1 MTRRSHRPGE
11 AAPGP
16 APLRSAVTDGHTT
29 QFSLLESDMG
39 YETVRYEVKE
49 GVGTITL
56 SRPEAYNAL
65 NLALGRDLFHATL
78 EADEDRA
85 VRCIVITG
93 AGKAFCAGGDVKDF
107 ADNPDRIGA
116 LIKELTT
123 YLHGA
128 ISRLARAPKPVVM
141 AVNGIAAGGG
151 MSLALSGDLV
161 VAAESTKFTMAYSK
175 IAASPDGSS
184 SYFLPRMI
192 GLRRALEL
200 HYTNRV
206 LSAREAMDWGL
217 VNRVHPDAELPGAVA
232 ALARELAQGPTLAFG
247 RAKLLFHQSTQESL
261 ETQMEL
267 EAQAIAA
274 SGHTEDFRNG
284 VVAFAR
290 KQPVTFAGR

>member
-1 MTRRSHRPGE
+1 MAYDSLIYE
-11 AAPGP
+11 
-16 APLRSAVTDGHTT
+16 VTDG
-29 QFSLLESDMG
+29 
-39 YETVRYEVKE
+39 VA
-49 GVGTITL
+49 TL
-56 SRPEAYNAL
+56 TLNRPDAYNAL

-78 EADEDRA
+78 EADEDRT

-107 ADNPDRIGA
+107 ADHPDRIGI
-116 LIKELTT
+116 LVKELTT
-123 YLHGA
+123 YLHGSV
-128 ISRLARAPKPVVM
+128 SRLARSPKPVIM

-151 MSLALSGDLV
+151 MSLALAGDLV
-161 VAAESTKFTMAYSK
+161 VAAESAKFTMAYSR

-184 SYFLPRMI
+184 SYFLPRLI

-206 LSAREAMDWGL
+206 LGAREAMEWGL
-217 VNRVHPDAELPGAVA
+217 VNRVHPDAEFGSAVS

-247 RAKLLFHQSTQESL
+247 RAKLLVHQSTQESL

-284 VVAFAR
+284 VTAFAR
-290 KQPVTFAGR
+290 KQPAAFKGR

>member
-1 MTRRSHRPGE
+1 MT
-11 AAPGP
+11 
-16 APLRSAVTDGHTT
+16 
-29 QFSLLESDMG
+29 
-39 YETVRYEVKE
+39 YETVLYEVKDA
-49 GVGTITL
+49 VATITL
-56 SRPEAYNAL
+56 NRPEGYNAL
-65 NLALGRDLFHATL
+65 NLALGRDLFRATL

-85 VRCIVITG
+85 VRCIVVTG

-107 ADNPDRIGA
+107 ADNPERIGM

-123 YLHGA
+123 YLHGSV
-128 ISRLARAPKPVVM
+128 SRLSRSQKPVVM

-161 VAAESTKFTMAYSK
+161 VAAESARFTMAYSR

-206 LSAREAMDWGL
+206 LTAREAMDWGL
-217 VNRVHPDAELPGAVA
+217 VTRVHPDAEFPGAVST
-232 ALARELAQGPTLAFG
+232 LARELAQGPTLAFG

-290 KQPVTFAGR
+290 KQPVTFKGR

>member
-1 MTRRSHRPGE
+1 M
-11 AAPGP
+11 AYDN
-16 APLRSAVTDGHTT
+16 VVYDVKDG
-29 QFSLLESDMG
+29 
-39 YETVRYEVKE
+39 VA
-49 GVGTITL
+49 TITL
-56 SRPEAYNAL
+56 NRPDAYNAL
-65 NLALGRDLFHATL
+65 NIALARDLFHATL
-78 EADEDRA
+78 EADEGRD

-93 AGKAFCAGGDVKDF
+93 AGRAFCAGGDVKDF
-107 ADNPDRIGA
+107 ADNPERIGI

-123 YLHGA
+123 YLHGTV
-128 ISRLARAPKPVVM
+128 SRLARAQKPVIM
-141 AVNGIAAGGG
+141 AVNGVAAGGG
-151 MSLALSGDLV
+151 MSFALSGDLV
-161 VAAESTKFTMAYSK
+161 VAAASAKFTMAYSK

-192 GLRRALEL
+192 GLRRSLEL

-206 LSAREAMDWGL
+206 LSAAEALQWGL
-217 VNRVHPDAELPGAVA
+217 VNRVHPDAEFAGAVG

-284 VVAFAR
+284 VLAFAK
-290 KQPVTFAGR
+290 KQPVTFRGR

>member
-1 MTRRSHRPGE
+1 M
-11 AAPGP
+11 A
-16 APLRSAVTDGHTT
+16 
-29 QFSLLESDMG
+29 
-39 YETVRYEVKE
+39 YETLLYELKN
-49 GVGTITL
+49 GVATITL
-56 SRPEAYNAL
+56 NRPEAYNAL
-65 NLALGRDLFHATL
+65 NLTLARELFHAAL

-85 VRCIVITG
+85 VRCVVITG

-107 ADNPDRIGA
+107 GDNPDRIGV

-128 ISRLARAPKPVVM
+128 VSRLARAAKPVIM
-141 AVNGIAAGGG
+141 AVNGVAAGGG
-151 MSLALSGDLV
+151 MSFALSGDLV
-161 VAAESTKFTMAYSK
+161 VAAESAKFTMAYSR

-206 LSAREAMDWGL
+206 LTAREAMDWGL
-217 VNRVHPDAELPGAVA
+217 VNRVHPDAEFAGAVT

-247 RAKLLFHQSTQESL
+247 RAKGLFHQSTQESL

-284 VVAFAR
+284 VVAFTR
-290 KQPVTFAGR
+290 KQPASFKGK

>member
-1 MTRRSHRPGE
+1 MAYQTVQYE
-11 AAPGP
+11 
-16 APLRSAVTDGHTT
+16 LKDG
-29 QFSLLESDMG
+29 
-39 YETVRYEVKE
+39 VA
-49 GVGTITL
+49 TITL
-56 SRPEAYNAL
+56 NRPEAFNAL
-65 NLALGRDLFHATL
+65 NLGLGRDLFQAVL
-78 EADEDRA
+78 EADEDGA
-85 VRCIVITG
+85 VRCIVVTG
-93 AGKAFCAGGDVKDF
+93 AGRAFCAGGDVKDF
-107 ADNPDRIGA
+107 AENPQRIGI

-128 ISRLARAPKPVVM
+128 VSRLARTQKPVVM
-141 AVNGIAAGGG
+141 GVNGVAAGGG
-151 MSLALSGDLV
+151 MSLALGGDLV
-161 VAAESTKFTMAYSK
+161 VAAESARFTMAYSK

-184 SYFLPRMI
+184 SYFLPRLI

-206 LSAREAMDWGL
+206 LTAREALEWGL
-217 VNRVHPDAELPGAVA
+217 VNRVHADAEFPAALA

-247 RAKLLFHQSTQESL
+247 RAKLLFHQSTHESL

-290 KQPVTFAGR
+290 KQPVAFQGR